1 MKCKHNKV
9 CNHYDK
15 DSYSCNRY
23 KDNDCGIF
31 RWFEKEILRIKKIN
45 KRLKKKKRK
54 RKNICNY
61 I

>member
-1 MKCKHNKV
+1 MKCKYREI

-23 KDNDCGIF
+23 KDTNCGIF
-31 RWFEKEILRIKKIN
+31 RWIVKEIISIKKIN
-45 KRLKKKKRK
+45 KKRK
-54 RKNICNY
+54 KEKEKI